1 MAYVYRFLDTAQNI
15 IYVGRTININNRIK
29 SHFARGHLPREC
41 YDSVKVVE
49 YMEVNTEADSI
60 LVEQYFIN
68 KYHPKYNKQGKCK
81 SEQTVRLDI
90 QEKWK
95 RYKVFNPKIKVK
107 EKSVGEVRSTKD
119 QVEVKSK
126 PKWEILTLE
135 VGTYSF
141 LAYTF
146 IKILFYFL

>member
-68 KYHPKYNKQGKCK
+68 KYHPKYNKQGKCN

-95 RYKVFNPKIKVK
+95 RYKVFNPKIKIESK
-107 EKSVGEVRSTKD
+107 EKQEVEHINKWGMWMLEISVWS
-119 QVEVKSK
+119 
-126 PKWEILTLE
+126 L
-135 VGTYSF
+135 